1 MTTTLPT
8 IAIVGRPNVGKS
20 TLFNCLTRTRDA
32 LVADLPGLTRDRL
45 YGQGQVG
52 FHPYLVVDTGGLG
65 AEENSIDELMAQ
77 QAQQAIHDADQVLFV
92 VDARSGPTAA
102 DQRIAQMLRELNKPI
117 TLVVNK
123 AEGLNPSIA
132 SSEFFALGLGEPQI
146 ISAAH
151 QQGIHSLMECV
162 LPPPA
167 EKITPEATEAEE
179 PEKFSGIKI
188 AIVGRPNV
196 GKSTLVNRILG
207 EERVVVFD
215 QPGTTRDSISI
226 PFERRGKN
234 YILIDTAG
242 VRRRGRV
249 EEGIEKFSV
258 IKTLQA
264 IESSNVVIMVIN
276 AQEGIS
282 DQDLHLLGF
291 ILDAGKALVIAVNK
305 WDGLSPDQREE
316 VKRGLDR
323 RLSFVNFAKI
333 KFISAL
339 HGTGVGELFPLIEK
353 AYKSATLEVSTSE
366 LTRLLEQ
373 AIATHQPPLVQGRR
387 VRLRYAHPGGHNPPV
402 IVIHGKQ
409 TKALPNSYRRY
420 LESFYRKALRMTGT
434 PIRIA
439 FKDSENPYVNK
450 DE

>member
-20 TLFNCLTRTRDA
+20 TLFNCLTRSRDA

-52 FHPYLVVDTGGLG
+52 SHPYIVVDTGGLG
-65 AEENSIDELMAQ
+65 AGENSIEELMVQ
-77 QAQQAIHDADQVLFV
+77 QAQQAIHDADHVLFL
-92 VDARSGPTAA
+92 VDARSGPIAA
-102 DQRIAQMLRELNKPI
+102 DQSIAQMLRELNKPI
-117 TLVVNK
+117 TLVINK
-123 AEGLNPSIA
+123 AEGLNPNIA
-132 SSEFFALGLGEPQI
+132 SSEFFFLGLGEPQI

-151 QQGIHSLMECV
+151 NQGIQSLIEHV
-162 LPPPA
+162 LP
-167 EKITPEATEAEE
+167 ATNEAETTDI
-179 PEKFSGIKI
+179 PEFAGIKI

-234 YILIDTAG
+234 YVLIDTAG

-353 AYKSATLEVSTSE
+353 AYKSATLDVSTSE

-409 TKALPNSYRRY
+409 TKALPNSYRRF

-434 PIRIA
+434 PIRIE
-439 FKDSENPYVNK
+439 FRDSNNPYVNK